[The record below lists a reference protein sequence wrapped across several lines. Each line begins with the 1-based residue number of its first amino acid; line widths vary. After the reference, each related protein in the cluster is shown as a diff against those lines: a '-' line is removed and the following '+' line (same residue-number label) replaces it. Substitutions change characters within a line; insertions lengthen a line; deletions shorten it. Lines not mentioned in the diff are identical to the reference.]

1 MDFEKMLQ
9 ELAIIVRAVVKE
21 ELALAV
27 NDIKKFIEKLSEV
40 NIYGQLMK
48 KALSTTNYIPKLF
61 LTQKGLK
68 KDMFILQM
76 LS

>member
-40 NIYGQLMK
+40 NSYGQLMK
-48 KALSTTNYIPKLF
+48 KARSTTNYIPKLF
-61 LTQKGLK
+61 LT
-68 KDMFILQM
+68 
-76 LS
+76 